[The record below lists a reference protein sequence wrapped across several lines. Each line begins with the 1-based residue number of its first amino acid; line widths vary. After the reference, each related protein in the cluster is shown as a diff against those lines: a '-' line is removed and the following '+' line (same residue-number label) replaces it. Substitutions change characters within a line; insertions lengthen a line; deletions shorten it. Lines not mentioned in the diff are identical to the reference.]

1 MQMLTAKSEREAMI
15 SPTGIIDESLMYPEK
30 LGAVMEFLKAETAT
44 GDWKREVL
52 QGWARTV
59 GVKISQ
65 AQYRAVWLTG
75 WDHA

>member
-1 MQMLTAKSEREAMI
+1 
-15 SPTGIIDESLMYPEK
+15 MYPQR
-30 LGAVMEFLKAETAT
+30 LNDVMTLLKGTLAT

-65 AQYRAVWLTG
+65 AQYRAVYRTG
-75 WDHA
+75 YDQQ